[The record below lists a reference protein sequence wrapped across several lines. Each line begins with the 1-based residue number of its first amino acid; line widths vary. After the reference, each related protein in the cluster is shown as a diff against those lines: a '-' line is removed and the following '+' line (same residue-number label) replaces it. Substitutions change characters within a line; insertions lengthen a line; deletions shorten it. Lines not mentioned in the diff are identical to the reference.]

1 MIENIIPPGQVPS
14 NPKPRW
20 GLVRREVK
28 VLKSRRQDRGQ
39 VRGDHLLIT
48 YIARNT
54 LK

>member
-28 VLKSRRQDRGQ
+28 VLKSRRQEAE
-39 VRGDHLLIT
+39 
-48 YIARNT
+48 AR
-54 LK
+54 